1 MSEAHPEWSDQAI
14 EEAVAALLRTG
25 LQLATTLVLVGAAI
39 YLARHGSEQP
49 EYRIFHGDLPTLRGL
64 RGIIALSIDWRGRG
78 IIMLGLLVL
87 LATPVARVAFCMFAF
102 AMQRDRLYVGITFV
116 VLTVLLYSIVGGYM

>member
-39 YLARHGSEQP
+39 YLVRHGSEQP
-49 EYRIFHGDLPTLRGL
+49 EYRIFHGELPTLRGL
-64 RGIIALSIDWRGRG
+64 RGIIAVSMDWRGRG
-78 IIMLGLLVL
+78 LIMLGLLVL

-102 AMQRDRLYVGITFV
+102 TMQRDRLYVGITFV